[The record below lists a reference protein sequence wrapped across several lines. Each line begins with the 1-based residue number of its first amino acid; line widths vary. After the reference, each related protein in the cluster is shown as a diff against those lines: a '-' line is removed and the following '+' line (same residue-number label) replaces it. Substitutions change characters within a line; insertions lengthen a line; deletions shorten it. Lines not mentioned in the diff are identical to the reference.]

1 MHRKTLLTLVLIA
14 ASTAQAANFYHE
26 FETVSASDYDDNPD
40 YRRFSETCGDAVQIK
55 TNVSKLKSSRPQIDA
70 VVNHDAPTPDNLKAF
85 VLDSIKEF
93 YEEGDDKESLCT
105 ESHNYETVYSP
116 SYLGHHNQLEQL
128 EVFTSDYLGGAH
140 ESFGSIYY
148 IFDERDHRLTLA
160 DILQGDK
167 NALYPLLDA
176 AYKAETGTDPADK
189 NLDKDDRER
198 IKNLHEQ
205 TGNFFFA
212 ADGLVFSYPPYAVA
226 PFVAG
231 QVELTLPYAQLR
243 GIIKDAYLPQ

>member
-140 ESFGSIYY
+140 ESFGSTYY
-148 IFDERDHRLTLA
+148 SHPPKVQTRRVAEDSTHLYGEATQHSMRLRWMA
-160 DILQGDK
+160 I
-167 NALYPLLDA
+167 
-176 AYKAETGTDPADK
+176 
-189 NLDKDDRER
+189 
-198 IKNLHEQ
+198 
-205 TGNFFFA
+205 
-212 ADGLVFSYPPYAVA
+212 
-226 PFVAG
+226 
-231 QVELTLPYAQLR
+231 
-243 GIIKDAYLPQ
+243 